1 MASNLHGEEEWGFEQ
16 WIALCY
22 NQIYLAHWFLMS
34 PMAHPNSTIYEW
46 SLKARAT
53 NLVKGANTT
62 WWSLGGV

>member
-1 MASNLHGEEEWGFEQ
+1 
-16 WIALCY
+16 
-22 NQIYLAHWFLMS
+22 MS